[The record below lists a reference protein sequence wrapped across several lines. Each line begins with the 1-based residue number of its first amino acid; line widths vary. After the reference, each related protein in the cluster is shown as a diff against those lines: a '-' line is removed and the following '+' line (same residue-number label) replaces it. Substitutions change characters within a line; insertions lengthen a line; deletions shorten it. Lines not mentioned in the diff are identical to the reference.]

1 MRGQESCEAINGFVR
16 QCPSSGIGWWTLHE
30 GGYERIGR
38 SHGADL
44 DASLGIGDLGGVGP
58 ASPARSNVRRVCAG
72 STLGRRSGSAFTVGL
87 SSSGVVV
94 LRGRPSGRAARKAA
108 ARSLSTTTNWL
119 WAVAITVCPHVTRSG
134 RTVVYTR

>member
-1 MRGQESCEAINGFVR
+1 MRPSMASCGNVQVRALDGGRCTRVATRGQDS
-16 QCPSSGIGWWTLHE
+16 H
-30 GGYERIGR
+30 
-38 SHGADL
+38 HGADL
-44 DASLGIGDLGGVGP
+44 DASLGMGVLGGVGP
-58 ASPARSNVRRVCAG
+58 ASPARSNVRRVCTG

-119 WAVAITVCPHVTRSG
+119 WAVAITACPHVTRSG